1 MNAKAAQIFL
11 AGRRENSRWP
21 VDPRVEKAI
30 KIVESKPELA
40 PIAAR
45 WQQFDRAL
53 LSALEPVT
61 APESLQTAIA
71 TLQAL
76 PPQKGDWKRYIFQP
90 AILGVIFGVLLI
102 CGFGVYFWMNRAD
115 NFPGLDAA
123 QEMLS
128 VAQNGDNSGLE
139 PVNKSAGE
147 MGDWLFLK
155 YGVENF
161 FIPTDFAK
169 FTAVGCRLLKQDG
182 HPVALIAAE
191 PGDVLFYVFR
201 AEDFGMTAKS
211 PDQWHVF
218 VQEDWVAA
226 LRVDGDNGFIV
237 AKQGDEDT
245 MAAFLAKLPSNL
257 AK

>member
-11 AGRRENSRWP
+11 AARRENSRWP

-40 PIAAR
+40 SYSAK
-45 WQQFDRAL
+45 WQQFDHAVL
-53 LSALEPVT
+53 AALEPVT

-76 PPQKGDWKRYIFQP
+76 PPQKGDWKRYAFQP

-115 NFPGLDAA
+115 SFPGLDAA

-128 VAQNGDNSGLE
+128 VAQNADNSGLE
-139 PVNKSAGE
+139 PVDKSAGE

-155 YGVENF
+155 YGLENF
-161 FIPTDFAK
+161 MIPVDFANFK
-169 FTAVGCRLLKQDG
+169 AVGCRLLKQDG

-201 AEDFGMTAKS
+201 AGDFGVTVKT
-211 PDQWHVF
+211 PGQWHVF
-218 VQEDWVAA
+218 VQDDWVAA
-226 LRVDGDNGFIV
+226 LRVDGDNGFMV
-237 AKQGDEDT
+237 AKQGDEDA
-245 MAAFLAKLPSNL
+245 MAAFLAKLPSAQ